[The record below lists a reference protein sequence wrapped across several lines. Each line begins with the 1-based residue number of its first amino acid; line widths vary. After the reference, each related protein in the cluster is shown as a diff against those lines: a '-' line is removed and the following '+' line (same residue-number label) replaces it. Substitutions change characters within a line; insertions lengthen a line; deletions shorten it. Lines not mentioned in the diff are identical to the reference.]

1 MTENLTFDLVT
12 ALNLISNEDDLRKT
26 FTTKFPLVTAESF
39 PEMVTA
45 AKSGK
50 LEEDK
55 ANFVI
60 GLYENV
66 ILKRKAF
73 VEKYVAIYSNATI
86 LASTVTPKVKKVTKP
101 KVSKVVELPTKNS
114 KVKLPKEYNKTR
126 VMEDIAARG
135 DSKPNEFEMT
145 VLAGN
150 DLKNIYYELNA
161 KFNRMRYLNTNE
173 LSEADC
179 RDIVAGINT
188 LKKKLAHLIK
198 KR

>member
-12 ALNLISNEDDLRKT
+12 ALNLISNEGDLRRT
-26 FTTKFPLVTAESF
+26 FTTKFPSVTVESF

-45 AKSGK
+45 AKSGN

-86 LASTVTPKVKKVTKP
+86 PASTVTPKVKKTIKP
-101 KVSKVVELPTKNS
+101 KVTKVVELPTKDT

-145 VLAGN
+145 VLACN